1 MNVLRLASL
10 AVGAALLCASAATAG
25 RIELTNTN
33 TSPDAPLPASLEWA
47 FSDPFTL
54 EVAITNETGGD
65 APYDVTLAFFNT
77 SDRVSY
83 LELVHAESSLEGENT
98 DAWRVGYYGY
108 DLLAPYHGEFDYSLR
123 TEPGGDAADRIAPGE
138 TQRFT
143 LSLRCVSYAGCD
155 ASDWLAHASDVSEVG
170 RVEAWAALRFA
181 YGPGGWAGMSAAT
194 RAPAPV
200 PEPGPAALVALGLA
214 ALALRRRAAR

>member
-10 AVGAALLCASAATAG
+10 AVGTTLLCASAATAG
-25 RIELTNTN
+25 RIELANASA
-33 TSPDAPLPASLEWA
+33 SPAAPLPASLTWA

-65 APYDVTLAFFNT
+65 APFDVTLAFFNT

-83 LELVHAESSLEGENT
+83 LELIRAESSLEGENT

-123 TEPGGDAADRIAPGE
+123 TEPGADAADRIAPGE

-143 LSLRCVSYAGCD
+143 LSLRCASYAGCA
-155 ASDWLAHASDVSEVG
+155 ASDWLAHASDISEVG

-181 YGPGGWAGMSAAT
+181 YGPDGRAGMSAAT
-194 RAPAPV
+194 EAPAPV
-200 PEPGPAALVALGLA
+200 PEPGPAALIGTGLV
-214 ALALRRRAAR
+214 ALALRRRAGR